1 MGLETARTIAEL
13 NSTYPL
19 GSDQVKFGDDHLRL
33 IKTILKSDLFWL
45 WIYNRLYSFQLGATV
60 TANDCLFNEADN
72 TFYVWHGAYT
82 AGSYFVAPGSTPATA
97 GGVGANQWVAVQKA
111 TYREALSGEDGA
123 GYIGHKGD
131 ITGEVLQTLAD
142 IANNNITIRTFGGR
156 DDWNGTS
163 GTNNFNAIVAY
174 VNYLKIVGGQ
184 AKFPHRNTGRYFF
197 DGFSTETDLS
207 QIELDVDYGVSFH
220 MAGSFTSLVTK
231 GLRAN
236 REIPIYI
243 GSGNYTFR
251 HGKHQYRKPAEVMPS
266 LPQSAGSYEIPSQL
280 LGSEFV
286 GYDISSTR
294 TALALSSTADTVTI
308 PFSGVGVKAVAACAA
323 RLGEEIG
330 CYNNASSGT
339 VLAGVLTPNGF
350 AYVEQNLATKETKF
364 YNNASPAGM
373 ALTGPLDATRNQFNS
388 GHLSVKVVSNTSFA
402 VLINGVSLG
411 VFTVSEPISAVAFG
425 AYGRTTSLVLGGV
438 FKLTNSRLSGTRPL
452 QIVAL
457 GDSTSDPAIPCSQYE
472 YMMQFLATAGCQ
484 VYNLNNLAKSG
495 DTSAAQRAA
504 FEAVGIAGYDFCI
517 AQIGIN
523 DIQGGVAVSTF
534 IANMEAI
541 ADRCAANGVK
551 LIVGL
556 PTMWYPQSEATPFG
570 QTGQN
575 TLNDAAGAPYRTTL
589 IRSMA
594 AKGAIITTAPL
605 KYEGIVGG
613 AWLGRPLA
621 DPVLMDNIH
630 PTAYGRMMMGYA
642 TAQAVLGAVNPIGH
656 VTRKTAPMPTRWK
669 QAVIAAGVQS
679 PILQIRDG
687 ELTFLG
693 AQDLPSVP
701 TNGQT
706 IIVIDKEL
714 TNGRY
719 NYDTVPTQT
728 ASGPVGVC
736 NVVIDPNGNLSLY
749 NVPGGSVSVV
759 LDGVCL
765 RR

>member
-13 NSTYPL
+13 NASNPL

-33 IKTILKSDLFWL
+33 IKSVLKSDLSWL
-45 WIYNRLYSFQLGATV
+45 WLYNRIYSFQLGASV

-72 TFYVWHGAYT
+72 NFYIWTGPYT
-82 AGSYFVAPGSTPATA
+82 SGSYFVAAGSTPATA
-97 GGVGANQWVAVQKA
+97 GGVGPNQWVAVQKA
-111 TYREALSGEDGA
+111 TYRDALAGENGA
-123 GYIGHKGD
+123 DYIGHKGD

-174 VNYLKIVGGQ
+174 INYLKVVGGQ
-184 AKFPHRNTGRYFF
+184 AKFPHRSTGKYFF

-220 MAGSFTSLVTK
+220 LSGSFTSLVTK
-231 GLRAN
+231 GLKAN

-243 GSGNYTFR
+243 GGGNYTFR
-251 HGKHQYRKPAEVMPS
+251 HGMHQYRKPSEVMPS
-266 LPQSAGSYEIPSQL
+266 LPQTAGSYEIPVQL
-280 LGSEFV
+280 LGSEFI
-286 GYDISSTR
+286 GYDISAGR
-294 TALALSSTADTVTI
+294 TPLALTATADTVTV
-308 PFSGVGVKAVAACAA
+308 PYSGAGVKAVAACAV

-330 CYNNASSGT
+330 CYNNASNGT

-350 AYVEQNLATKETKF
+350 AYLEQNLTTKEIKF
-364 YNNASPAGM
+364 YLNSTFIGV
-373 ALTGPLDATRNQFNS
+373 ALTGPLASTRNQFNS
-388 GHLSVKVVSNTSFA
+388 GHLSVKLVSNTAFS

-411 VFTVSEPISAVAFG
+411 VFNTNEPISAVAFG
-425 AYGRTTSLVLGGV
+425 AYGRTTPLVFGGV
-438 FKLTNSRLSGTRPL
+438 YKLTNSNLSGARPL

-457 GDSTSDPAIPCSQYE
+457 GDSTSDPAVPCSQYE

-484 VYNLNNLAKSG
+484 VYNLVNLAKSG
-495 DTSAAQRAA
+495 DTSSAQRTAL
-504 FEAVGIAGYDFCI
+504 ENTGIAGYDFCI

-523 DIQGGVAVSTF
+523 DIQGGIPVATF

-541 ADRCAANGVK
+541 ADRCTSNGVK

-556 PTMWYPQSEATPFG
+556 PTMWYPQAEATPFG

-589 IRSMA
+589 IRAMA

-613 AWLGRPLA
+613 SWLGRPLA

-642 TAQAVLGAVNPIGH
+642 TAQAVLGALNPIGH
-656 VTRKTAPMPTRWK
+656 VTRKTAPMPARWK
-669 QAVIAAGVQS
+669 QPVISAGVQA
-679 PILQIRDG
+679 PLLQIRDG

-693 AQDLPSVP
+693 ALDLPVVP
-701 TNGQT
+701 ANGQT
-706 IIVIDKEL
+706 ILAIDKEL
-714 TNGRY
+714 ANGRF
-719 NYDTVPTQT
+719 NYATVPTQT
-728 ASGPVGVC
+728 AGGPVGMC
-736 NVVIDPNGNLSLY
+736 NMVIDPNGNMSLY
-749 NVPGGSVSVV
+749 GVSGGSVSLV
-759 LDGVCL
+759 LDGITL